1 MLTFNR
7 KKFFDAYR
15 TRFGKL
21 TQPLVDALDFL
32 IDQIEQDERFS
43 ATEKDRR
50 QLAYCL
56 ATFKWET
63 AHTMEPIDEFGT
75 TERFNRLY
83 GPETKV
89 GKMLGNTQP
98 GDGARF
104 KGRGYVQLTG
114 RSNYRRAGAFTNVDL
129 IENPDLAKRPELAY
143 RIAVQGMK
151 EGWFTGKKLD
161 QFIKKNQ
168 PPEYEKARAIIN
180 GTDKAQTIADMA
192 RRFDEV
198 LLSALTLPV
207 ALARSNRAGVARP
220 KTAASTRAQ
229 KPARTARITAKRKE
243 KSETEA

>member
-1 MLTFNR
+1 MQPFNR

-21 TQPLVDALDFL
+21 TQPLVDAIDFL
-32 IDQIEQDERFS
+32 IDQIEQDDRFTDS
-43 ATEKDRR
+43 EKDRR

-75 TERFNRLY
+75 DDRFNKLY
-83 GPETKV
+83 GPGTTV
-89 GKMLGNTQP
+89 GKVLGNTQP

-114 RSNYRRAGAFTNVDL
+114 RTNYARASQFLHVDL
-129 IENPDLAKRPELAY
+129 IAHPDLAKKPDLAY

-151 EGWFTGKKLD
+151 EGWFTGKRLG
-161 QFIKKNQ
+161 QFIKDNL
-168 PPEYEKARAIIN
+168 PPEYEKARGIIN
-180 GTDKAQTIADMA
+180 GTDKAQTIADIA

-198 LLSALTLPV
+198 LLSALPVPV
-207 ALARSNRAGVARP
+207 AFALTRGLQRAAVSAKRSSR
-220 KTAASTRAQ
+220 KKK
-229 KPARTARITAKRKE
+229 KPAKAE
-243 KSETEA
+243 V

>member
-1 MLTFNR
+1 MLSFNR
-7 KKFFDAYR
+7 KNFFDAYR

-32 IDQIEQDERFS
+32 IDQIEQDDRFTDS
-43 ATEKDRR
+43 EKNRR

-75 TERFNRLY
+75 DERFNRLY
-83 GPETKV
+83 GPETRV
-89 GKMLGNTQP
+89 GNVLGNTQP
-98 GDGARF
+98 GDGAHF

-114 RSNYRRAGAFTNVDL
+114 RANYQRAGNFLNVDL
-129 IENPDLAKRPELAY
+129 INDPALAKQPSLAY
-143 RIAVQGMK
+143 QIAVQGMK
-151 EGWFTGKKLD
+151 EGWFTGRRLD
-161 QFIKKNQ
+161 QFIKDNV

-198 LLSALTLPV
+198 LFA
-207 ALARSNRAGVARP
+207 ALARP
-220 KTAASTRAQ
+220 AASSRSRSLNRTRTVR
-229 KPARTARITAKRKE
+229 PTAEPTN
-243 KSETEA
+243 